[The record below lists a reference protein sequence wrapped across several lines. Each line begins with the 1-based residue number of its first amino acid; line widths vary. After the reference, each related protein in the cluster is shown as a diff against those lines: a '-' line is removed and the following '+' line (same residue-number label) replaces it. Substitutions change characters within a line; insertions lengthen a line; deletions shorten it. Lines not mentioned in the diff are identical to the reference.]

1 MRKLVVILISFLSL
15 TAFSQTNTYSPYSRF
30 GLGDLSRQGLAFN
43 KAMGGAGI
51 ALRQPN
57 TLNLL
62 NPASYTTQD
71 TLSFIFD
78 FGVFSNITNYK
89 TTARESQASNLSL
102 DHIVF
107 GFPVTKWW
115 KSSLG
120 LVPYSRM
127 GYSLFNR
134 PISTI
139 TIEKEDGKHALTWE
153 NDYQGTGG
161 LNKLFL
167 GNAFKIKNLS
177 VGVNFNVVFGTLE
190 QTHKLSFPYVSD
202 YSSPEKY
209 QRQAIRS
216 THFTFG
222 FQYDVKLSNDFKMVI
237 GGVLENKSRMVSKT
251 YLLSTSSTPFTAIN
265 PNTGQ
270 PVNQISLDTLQFY
283 DKKVYDHLPMMY
295 GAGLSFSYK
304 NKLTLTGDFSTQKWS
319 EYQSFNAFDSL
330 ADSRYLNFGL
340 QYTPDPTSIRSYWK
354 RINFRAGFYTN
365 DTYLKIKGQQLKDYG
380 VSFGMRLPLK
390 GSRSALQISYEYG
403 KRGTT
408 DYNLIEEN
416 YHAINLSVSLYDFWF
431 MKSKFD

>member
-78 FGVFSNITNYK
+78 FGVFSSINNFK
-89 TTARESQASNLSL
+89 TTSRQSQATNLSL
-102 DHIVF
+102 DHLVF

-127 GYSLFNR
+127 GYNMVSKPPSQTKLL
-134 PISTI
+134 
-139 TIEKEDGKHALTWE
+139 A
-153 NDYQGTGG
+153 DYDYEGTGG

-177 VGVNFNVVFGTLE
+177 VGANFNVVFGTLE

-222 FQYDVKLSNDFKMVI
+222 FQYDVKLSNDFKMVV
-237 GGVLENKSRMVSKT
+237 GGVLENKSQMVSKT
-251 YLLSTSSTPFTAIN
+251 YLLSTSGTPYTVVN

-270 PVNQISLDTLQFY
+270 LVDQTSIDTLQFY
-283 DKKVYDHLPMMY
+283 DKKIRNHLPMMY

-390 GSRSALQISYEYG
+390 GSRSAVQISYEYG

-408 DYNLIEEN
+408 DYSLIEEN
-416 YHAINLSVSLYDFWF
+416 YHQINLSVSLYDFWF
-431 MKSKFD
+431 VKSKFD